1 MFWINSIKV
10 FHFNQGKEY
19 SVLAKIVHNFGIYIV
34 AFYAF
39 SSFRYIVGNQGKLYL
54 EYESLL
60 GVSDDNWFPI
70 HPWLRIHVRQ
80 GWCYKCTTN

>member
-1 MFWINSIKV
+1 MVWINSINV

-19 SVLAKIVHNFGIYIV
+19 SVLAKIVHDFGIYMV

-39 SSFRYIVGNQGKLYL
+39 SSFRYTVKNQGRLYL

-60 GVSDDNWFPI
+60 GVSDDIVVSHSP
-70 HPWLRIHVRQ
+70 LA
-80 GWCYKCTTN
+80 